1 MILVNPRNMIRQYR
15 EWEKDRCPRV
25 PFPTA
30 YMTSCLFTL
39 YFSLFL
45 SAFLMYRILIIG
57 ALTALFFF
65 LFSYSLFMQLWK
77 LLGLSRWKFHLFFL
91 LTGSGVCWLGV
102 LLRTCILS
110 FLQEKGW

>member
-30 YMTSCLFTL
+30 YMTRCLFTL

-45 SAFLMYRILIIG
+45 SAFFMYLIFIIG
-57 ALTALFFF
+57 ALSALFFF
-65 LFSYSLFMQLWK
+65 LLFFYLFM
-77 LLGLSRWKFHLFFL
+77 
-91 LTGSGVCWLGV
+91 
-102 LLRTCILS
+102 
-110 FLQEKGW
+110 